1 MEKRAGDTSEHI
13 YKKRI
18 CCSGGSLCTIGTK
31 GTILLCN
38 AQRHYLTVG
47 GDSDGGIY
55 LCLAD
60 NAVGPCVAG
69 RDEGEPKSNGEP
81 NSPIWPA
88 KQRPS
93 GSSTLA

>member
-1 MEKRAGDTSEHI
+1 MHLNMQKR
-13 YKKRI
+13 RI
-18 CCSGGSLCTIGTK
+18 CCSGGSLYTTGTE

-69 RDEGEPKSNGEP
+69 RDEGEPESNGEP
-81 NSPIWPA
+81 SSPTWPA
-88 KQRPS
+88 KQWPS